1 MGNGRHVAAG
11 AGRVSRMSLW
21 RGVLSECVR
30 LRRSPLIALHL
41 ACGLIAGIACGA
53 YFGVAPW
60 DPRLGSDAFVQLV
73 GALMPLMVA
82 IVCGLD
88 VDGERE
94 ASGLAN
100 LLAVPSRRIALA
112 ARVLVLWLLGVIA
125 VAVALGSF
133 SAVLGAFGRD
143 GFSAGVYARAAVG
156 MAAGSLVLYVVSVW
170 LALALGRNAAIGV
183 GAAGLACALFA
194 VGGLAHGLVTGELT
208 AASSGVLGYVPF
220 AWAER
225 LGSLLVELG
234 MATDTGLRA
243 VIWQLE
249 VASVLA
255 LVVTAICLVVLLV
268 WIGFFE
274 EGRKGE

>member
-1 MGNGRHVAAG
+1 MGSGRHVG
-11 AGRVSRMSLW
+11 SSVGQTSRMSLW
-21 RGVLSECVR
+21 RAVLSECVR

-60 DPRLGSDAFVQLV
+60 DPRLGTDAFVQLV

-94 ASGLAN
+94 ASGLAS

-112 ARVLVLWLLGVIA
+112 ARVLVLWLLGVVA

-133 SAVLGAFGRD
+133 SVMLGAFGRD

-156 MAAGSLVLYVVSVW
+156 MAAGSLVLYVASVW

-234 MATDTGLRA
+234 MATGAGLRA

-249 VASVLA
+249 VTSVLTLA
-255 LVVTAICLVVLLV
+255 VTAIALIALLAWV
-268 WIGFFE
+268 GSFE
-274 EGRKGE
+274 EGRRGE

>member
-21 RGVLSECVR
+21 RAAISECVR

-41 ACGLIAGIACGA
+41 ACGLIAGVACGA

-60 DPRLGSDAFVQLV
+60 DPRLGTDAFVQLV

-82 IVCGLD
+82 VVCGLD

-133 SAVLGAFGRD
+133 SVVLGAFGRD
-143 GFSAGVYARAAVG
+143 GFSAGVYARSAVG

-170 LALALGRNAAIGV
+170 LTLALGRNAAIGV

-234 MATDTGLRA
+234 MATGAGLRA

-249 VASVLA
+249 ATSVL
-255 LVVTAICLVVLLV
+255 VLAVSAVGLAGLLFWV
-268 WIGFFE
+268 GFFE

>member
-21 RGVLSECVR
+21 RAAISECVR

-41 ACGLIAGIACGA
+41 ACGLIAGVACGA

-60 DPRLGSDAFVQLV
+60 DPRLGTDAFVQLV

-82 IVCGLD
+82 VVCGLD

-133 SAVLGAFGRD
+133 SVVLGAFGRD
-143 GFSAGVYARAAVG
+143 GFSAGVYARSAVG

-170 LALALGRNAAIGV
+170 LTLALGRNAAIGV

-234 MATDTGLRA
+234 MATGAGLRA

-249 VASVLA
+249 VTSVLTLA
-255 LVVTAICLVVLLV
+255 VTAIALIALLAWV
-268 WIGFFE
+268 GSFE
-274 EGRKGE
+274 EGRRGE

>member
-1 MGNGRHVAAG
+1 MGSGRHVG
-11 AGRVSRMSLW
+11 SSVGQTSRMSLW
-21 RGVLSECVR
+21 RAVLSECVR
-30 LRRSPLIALHL
+30 LKRSPLIALHL
-41 ACGLIAGIACGA
+41 ACGLIAGVACGA

-60 DPRLGSDAFVQLV
+60 DPRLGTDAFVQLI

-112 ARVLVLWLLGVIA
+112 ARVLVLWLLGFIA

-143 GFSAGVYARAAVG
+143 GSSAGVYARAAVG

-234 MATDTGLRA
+234 MATGAGLRA

-249 VASVLA
+249 VTSVFALA
-255 LVVTAICLVVLLV
+255 VTAIALIALLAWV
-268 WIGFFE
+268 GSFE
-274 EGRKGE
+274 EGRRGE

>member
-1 MGNGRHVAAG
+1 MGSGRHVG
-11 AGRVSRMSLW
+11 SSVGQTSRMTLW
-21 RGVLSECVR
+21 RAVLSECVR
-30 LRRSPLIALHL
+30 LKRSPLIALHL
-41 ACGLIAGIACGA
+41 ACGLIAGVACGA

-60 DPRLGSDAFVQLV
+60 DPRLGTDAFVQLI

-112 ARVLVLWLLGVIA
+112 ARVLALWLLGVIA

-133 SAVLGAFGRD
+133 SMVLGAFGRD

-156 MAAGSLVLYVVSVW
+156 VAAGSLVLYVVSVW

-234 MATDTGLRA
+234 MATGAGLRA

-249 VASVLA
+249 VTSVFALA
-255 LVVTAICLVVLLV
+255 VTAIALIALLAWV
-268 WIGFFE
+268 GSFE
-274 EGRKGE
+274 EGRRGE